1 MILVLINYNHFIISC
16 RRNLLGIKKGFVLG
30 CDWSASDELI
40 ASCSTDATICFWDAI
55 RHCCLRCVSD
65 PFYSSVLVC
74 VFNPINNNV
83 LIVSC
88 FR

>member
-1 MILVLINYNHFIISC
+1 MKPTNMSIRKRIINVILFYS
-16 RRNLLGIKKGFVLG
+16 G

-74 VFNPINNNV
+74 AFNPINNNI
-83 LIVSC
+83 LIVC
-88 FR
+88 YFMIINMY

>member
-1 MILVLINYNHFIISC
+1 MIIS
-16 RRNLLGIKKGFVLG
+16 NFKYVQYELVIKLYILG

-74 VFNPINNNV
+74 LFNPINNNI
-83 LIVSC
+83 LIVWYLYIYY
-88 FR
+88 